1 MKDKEYKE
9 YKEAWQELKETL
21 MKKYKKFSQKE
32 EKSIGIWEQA
42 ELFSVVKVL
51 YKMDKLDDSDEFN
64 SLLDDLED
72 E

>member
-1 MKDKEYKE
+1 MKDREYKD
-9 YKEAWQELKETL
+9 AWQELKEIL
-21 MKKYKKFSQKE
+21 MEKYKKFSQKE
-32 EKSIGIWEQA
+32 EKYIGIWEQA

>member
-1 MKDKEYKE
+1 MKDREYKD
-9 YKEAWQELKETL
+9 AWQELKEIL
-21 MKKYKKFSQKE
+21 MEKYKKFSQKE
-32 EKSIGIWEQA
+32 EISIGIQEQA
-42 ELFSVVKVL
+42 ELFSVVKIL

>member
-1 MKDKEYKE
+1 MKDKQYKD
-9 YKEAWQELKETL
+9 AWQELKEIL
-21 MKKYKKFSQKE
+21 MKKYTKFSEKE
-32 EKSIGIWEQA
+32 EVSVGIREQS
-42 ELFSVVKVL
+42 ELFMVVNIL

>member
-1 MKDKEYKE
+1 MKDKQYKD
-9 YKEAWQELKETL
+9 AWQELKEIL
-21 MKKYKKFSQKE
+21 MEKYKKFSQKE
-32 EKSIGIWEQA
+32 EISIGIQEQA
-42 ELFSVVKVL
+42 ELFSVVKIL

>member
-1 MKDKEYKE
+1 MKDRE
-9 YKEAWQELKETL
+9 YKEAWEELKEIL

-32 EKSIGIWEQA
+32 EASVGIREQS
-42 ELFSVVKVL
+42 ELFMVVNIL

-64 SLLDDLED
+64 SLLDDLGD